1 MPAGEQGA
9 VPAEAP
15 AALAVGLGCRAA
27 AGCVVASFVGAVEA
41 AAGAGLAHALPYAAV
56 GSTSRLFCA
65 ATDWRASAAAR
76 RDGEGA
82 PGSSHAHTPSAA
94 IPAHRSRNLRRQ

>member
-1 MPAGEQGA
+1 MPAGAHGA
-9 VPAEAP
+9 VPAVAP
-15 AALAVGLGCRAA
+15 ATLAVGLGCRSA
-27 AGCVVASFVGAVEA
+27 AGCVVASFAGTVEV

-56 GSTSRLFCA
+56 GSTSRRFCA

-76 RDGEGA
+76 RDGEET
-82 PGSSHAHTPSAA
+82 PGSSHAHTPSAT